1 MLRPSELQVEV
12 ALTAFTVGYRPGNL
26 IADQLL
32 PVVPVSQE
40 IGRYFVFDKEAAF
53 EAPPTLR
60 ADGTRPNTSD
70 IKAKS
75 VPFELHEYA
84 LDTPITD
91 RQERAADGVLRLRQ
105 NKVRSAQDKIMVD
118 YERRVANL
126 IRSTCPGE
134 DVAGGAKWS
143 NAANA
148 GIEAMLD
155 DAKDYVRAATGGLEP
170 NVIVIP
176 RPATRHVKRNE
187 AIRDMIKYT
196 DGSLLVNGELPP
208 VIQGLRVL
216 IPGAMVNVGTTATNV
231 RDVWGNDVIVAHVA
245 GLAELDN
252 PSLGYTLRQG
262 DFTTYTW
269 RDDPITTNYY
279 RPTVMQAEVLTLPEA
294 AYVFRDVI

>member
-1 MLRPSELQVEV
+1 MLRASELQVEV
-12 ALTAFTVGYRPGNL
+12 ALTAFSVNYRPGNL

-32 PVVPVSQE
+32 PIVPVAQE
-40 IGRYFVFDKEAAF
+40 TGRYFTFDKNSAF

-70 IKAKS
+70 IVAKT

-84 LDTPITD
+84 LDTGITD
-91 RQERAADGVLRLRQ
+91 RQERAADAVLRLRQ
-105 NKVRSAQDKIMVD
+105 NKVRSAQDKILVD

-134 DVAGGAKWS
+134 DVAGAAKWS
-143 NAANA
+143 AKDNTS
-148 GIEAMLD
+148 IEAMLD
-155 DAKDYVRAATGGLEP
+155 DAKDYVRSATGGLEP

-176 RPATRHVKRNE
+176 RPVTRYVKRNE
-187 AIRDMIKYT
+187 TIRDMIKFT
-196 DGSLLVNGELPP
+196 DGTLLANGELPP

-216 IPGAMVNVGTTATNV
+216 IPGAMVNVGTVAGNV
-231 RDVWGNDVIVAHVA
+231 QDVWGNDVIVAHVA
-245 GLAELDN
+245 PIAELDS
-252 PSLGYTLRQG
+252 PALGYTLRQG

-279 RPTVMQAEVLTLPEA
+279 RPTVMQTEIIALPEA
-294 AYVFRDVI
+294 AYVFRGVI